1 MGENYNLISQLKIDD
16 NETDFF
22 LFRFNYS
29 NNENPNEL
37 KIFEYLQEIAKS
49 TKQCFNTL
57 APYEDIYQ
65 NIMVNREYF
74 VLYHLPS
81 NKVFGWTNV
90 ILSVINN
97 NGEFF
102 YTLKI
107 DKIVIISNFGGLP
120 NIGSFMIKYI
130 LDLFTKNC
138 LIHNAVIDT
147 FENIQI
153 DYIYLYSLAPSIG
166 FYEKN
171 NDLVKLKEI
180 KTEDEIPQ
188 SDKIFFY
195 YPHITEQKIKQIKAI
210 NRSLNDLHTFDA
222 DEVDIADLPPAKPI
236 NRDCRNNSIIISN
249 FKTEIFDFIQQI
261 KSKTINY
268 YTLNQT
274 KKTRQIRASRPAT
287 RTTTRTSTR
296 PVTRT
301 TTRPVTRPTTR
312 PVTRTTTRPVTIP
325 TTRPVTRTTTRPVTI
340 PVTRPVKRHTI
351 QPTISKR

>member
-1 MGENYNLISQLKIDD
+1 MGENYNLISPLKIGD

-57 APYEDIYQ
+57 APYE
-65 NIMVNREYF
+65 NIPKTIKKNDEYF

-81 NKVFGWTNV
+81 NKVFGWTN
-90 ILSVINN
+90 IMLSVINTN
-97 NGEFF
+97 SNKFI

-261 KSKTINY
+261 KSKTINNINY

-287 RTTTRTSTR
+287 RTTTRTTTR

-312 PVTRTTTRPVTIP
+312 PV
-325 TTRPVTRTTTRPVTI
+325 
-340 PVTRPVKRHTI
+340 KRHTI